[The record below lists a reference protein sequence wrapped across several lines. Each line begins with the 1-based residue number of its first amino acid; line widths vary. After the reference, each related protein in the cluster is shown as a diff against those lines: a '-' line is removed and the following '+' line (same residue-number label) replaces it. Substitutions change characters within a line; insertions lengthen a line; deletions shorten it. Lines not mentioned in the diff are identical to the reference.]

1 VSVSGR
7 WRFAFWER
15 DIILRF
21 ILLFRIQVCVLAFS
35 KLLTAQ
41 SNDLLAGILARAG
54 FVDVDSGGRRG
65 VGLMAKWTIE
75 RPLGD
80 PRI

>member
-1 VSVSGR
+1 
-7 WRFAFWER
+7 
-15 DIILRF
+15 
-21 ILLFRIQVCVLAFS
+21 
-35 KLLTAQ
+35 LLTAQ